1 LIVVDTNVI
10 LDISGSEP
18 AWREWSVEQL
28 TLALQ
33 SGPAIVNDVVFAE
46 LCAHQ
51 QNVQAVETLLA
62 DLRVVLMPMTHRA
75 LFLAS
80 KAHAEYRKSGGVK
93 LNVLPDFFVGAQA
106 VDLGVPLLTR
116 DTRRYRTYF
125 PQLELIAP

>member
-18 AWREWSVEQL
+18 AWRDWSVEQL
-28 TLALQ
+28 MLAQ
-33 SGPAIVNDVVFAE
+33 GGPAIVNDVVFAE

-51 QNVQAVETLLA
+51 QNVQAVEALLA
-62 DLRVVLMPMTHRA
+62 GLRVTLMPMSHHA
-75 LFLAS
+75 LFLAG
-80 KAHAEYRKSGGVK
+80 KAHAEYRKSGGIR

>member
-18 AWREWSVEQL
+18 AWREWSVEHL
-28 TLALQ
+28 MLALDR
-33 SGPAIVNDVVFAE
+33 GPAIVNDVVFAE

-51 QNVQAVETLLA
+51 TDVQAVEILLASLPVTLL
-62 DLRVVLMPMTHRA
+62 PMSHQA
-75 LFLAS
+75 LFLAG